1 MGIHHTYKSNRGE
14 RSLAK
19 QQKQAE
25 LHRRAQERRQQQQQQ
40 QQQQQDEAVYVVPVN
55 EVVTLDTLT
64 RPKNTK

>member
-40 QQQQQDEAVYVVPVN
+40 EDGAVYVVPVN
-55 EVVTLDTLT
+55 EVVTMDTLT
-64 RPKNTK
+64 RPNKTK

>member
-14 RSLAK
+14 RSLVK

-25 LHRRAQERRQQQQQQ
+25 LHRRAQERKQQQQQNE
-40 QQQQQDEAVYVVPVN
+40 DEAVYVVPNN

>member
-25 LHRRAQERRQQQQQQ
+25 LHRRAQERRRQQQ
-40 QQQQQDEAVYVVPVN
+40 QQQQQDEAVYVVPTN

>member
-19 QQKQAE
+19 QQKQDQ
-25 LHRRAQERRQQQQQQ
+25 LRRRAQERRQQQQQHE
-40 QQQQQDEAVYVVPVN
+40 DEAVYVVPTN

-64 RPKNTK
+64 RPKNPK

>member
-25 LHRRAQERRQQQQQQ
+25 LRRRAQQRQKQKQKTKEE
-40 QQQQQDEAVYVVPVN
+40 DVYVVPTD
-55 EVVTLDTLT
+55 EVVTLDILT
-64 RPKNTK
+64 NPDKNK

>member
-14 RSLAK
+14 RSLVK

-25 LHRRAQERRQQQQQQ
+25 LRRQAQQRKQQQKQNE
-40 QQQQQDEAVYVVPVN
+40 DAAVYVVPAD
-55 EVVTLDTLT
+55 ELVTLDTLT

>member
-25 LHRRAQERRQQQQQQ
+25 LRRRAQQRQKQKQKVKA
-40 QQQQQDEAVYVVPVN
+40 DDVYVVPAD
-55 EVVTLDTLT
+55 EVVTLDILT
-64 RPKNTK
+64 TPNKAQ

>member
-25 LHRRAQERRQQQQQQ
+25 LHKRAQERRQQQQQNE
-40 QQQQQDEAVYVVPVN
+40 DGTVYVVPTN
-55 EVVTLDTLT
+55 EVVTLETLT

>member
-14 RSLAK
+14 RSVAK

-25 LHRRAQERRQQQQQQ
+25 LHRRAQQRKQQQQQNE
-40 QQQQQDEAVYVVPVN
+40 DEAVYVVPAN

>member
-14 RSLAK
+14 RSLVK

-25 LHRRAQERRQQQQQQ
+25 LRRRAQERKQQQKQHE
-40 QQQQQDEAVYVVPVN
+40 DAAVYVVPTN

-64 RPKNTK
+64 RRKNTK

>member
-14 RSLAK
+14 RSLVK

-25 LHRRAQERRQQQQQQ
+25 LRRRARDRRQQQQQHK
-40 QQQQQDEAVYVVPVN
+40 DEAVYVVPVN
-55 EVVTLDTLT
+55 EMVTLDTLT

>member
-19 QQKQAE
+19 QQKQDQ
-25 LHRRAQERRQQQQQQ
+25 LRRRAQERRQQQQQHE
-40 QQQQQDEAVYVVPVN
+40 DEAVYVVPTN

>member
-14 RSLAK
+14 RSLVK
-19 QQKQAE
+19 QQKQDQ
-25 LHRRAQERRQQQQQQ
+25 LRRRAQERRQQQQQHE
-40 QQQQQDEAVYVVPVN
+40 DEAVYVVPTN

>member
-14 RSLAK
+14 RSLVK

-25 LHRRAQERRQQQQQQ
+25 LRRRAHERKQKQQQEE
-40 QQQQQDEAVYVVPVN
+40 DGAVYVVPAN

-64 RPKNTK
+64 NPNKK

>member
-19 QQKQAE
+19 QEKQAE
-25 LHRRAQERRQQQQQQ
+25 LRRRAQQRKQQQQQHE
-40 QQQQQDEAVYVVPVN
+40 DETVYVVPTN

>member
-14 RSLAK
+14 RALAK

-25 LHRRAQERRQQQQQQ
+25 LRQRVDSRRQRQTQQG
-40 QQQQQDEAVYVVPVN
+40 DGSVYVVPDD

-64 RPKNTK
+64 NPNKSK

>member
-14 RSLAK
+14 RSLVK
-19 QQKQAE
+19 QQKQDE
-25 LHRRAQERRQQQQQQ
+25 LHRRAQERKQQQQQNE
-40 QQQQQDEAVYVVPVN
+40 DEAVYVVPTN

>member
-14 RSLAK
+14 RSLVK
-19 QQKQAE
+19 QQKQDE
-25 LHRRAQERRQQQQQQ
+25 LRRRAQERKQQQQQNE
-40 QQQQQDEAVYVVPVN
+40 DEAVYVVPTN